1 MLGVFAKPIVH
12 LWVGASLGPDYLVTA
27 QVLAFWVAI
36 DLLAYSAGSQWA
48 VLLGGNHLR
57 FLVWTQLP
65 LAILN
70 VVFSAVLVSS
80 TRLGVVGVVIPTL
93 VIGLIRRPIII
104 VHTARYCGLSVGH
117 YLRSAYLRPA
127 IVLTILAGAALGV
140 NLVVGPTSAVA
151 LLLCGSAL
159 GILFVALCWLVGLD
173 AVDRIAVRE
182 IVSSVGARRR

>member
-36 DLLAYSAGSQWA
+36 DLLSYSGGSQWA

-57 FLVWTQLP
+57 FLAWTQLP

-104 VHTARYCGLSVGH
+104 VHTARYCGISASH
-117 YLRSAYLRPA
+117 YLRHAYLRPA
-127 IVLTILAGAALGV
+127 AVLAILAGAALGV
-140 NLVVGPTSAVA
+140 NVFARPTSAVA
-151 LLLCGSAL
+151 LLLWGSAL
-159 GILFVALCWLVGLD
+159 GVLFAALSWLIGFD
-173 AVDRIAVRE
+173 ADDKATVRTF
-182 IVSSVGARRR
+182 ISSASRRCR